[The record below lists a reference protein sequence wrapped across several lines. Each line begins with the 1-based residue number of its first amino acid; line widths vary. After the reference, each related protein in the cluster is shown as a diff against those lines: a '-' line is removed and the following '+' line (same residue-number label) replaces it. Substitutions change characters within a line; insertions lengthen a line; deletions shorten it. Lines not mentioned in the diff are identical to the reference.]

1 MAAHL
6 RALDAT
12 EQLHARK
19 VASLLNSQ
27 NRLRCENAALKREDV
42 ARRASGRGA
51 ALARAEQEL
60 LQQDAILRAFY
71 NFLGKDTARKQ
82 ILRALEAG
90 PKRIRPT
97 TREELRWRLEDARAE
112 LSELRAQKA
121 KSEAVEQPS
130 KPREGG
136 EVEAEL
142 AAQRRAIEE
151 WKQRIAK
158 QEQSNAGHQVEIVS
172 LERAL
177 QSGLERLDAP
187 ARSAAARPPWQLL
200 ACQAP
205 EPDVQALK
213 ERLRSQDKA
222 LSALREERVRS
233 EEQLMASQRKTQE
246 LSQELHDR
254 RGELQRLRARSGD
267 AKRQIGIIQQG
278 EILSLQKDLQARQL
292 AVEEVQARRK
302 SFSADQKGAVLDG
315 QRRVSVLQ
323 SDVARQEQR
332 GLEELKAQLAAE
344 EAALSAQHDE
354 QLLEMS
360 RAEKQAE
367 AAIELCRKEQALV
380 RAEAEEEGAVSA
392 AFAEADWTVSAV
404 GEAAAAAAV
413 AAEAALK
420 SSPAAAEVA
429 ARAAAEVAEA
439 LAAAGGSSPR
449 RAAEAG
455 RVAAARLA
463 SKGLAERRASL
474 AGATEF
480 QEGLWQKSV
489 RVREETSAM
498 ETRREEL
505 RLEKIDLEL
514 ELETSEKQL
523 EDRKYREKGGAS
535 GASLVV
541 RPDATVSKVDLAC
554 LRAELAVQQSV
565 TEQEVAQCRAE
576 VEQAESMLG
585 EVSEAA
591 AEQRCAAASRSEAL
605 SALKLKDRPSLLEE
619 AREERRVAKE
629 SLRAAHAE
637 LDRLR
642 RRSED
647 PPAPDDASC
656 IESEVSED
664 WIRVP
669 IHLEPRTD
677 RGKLVAEVEA
687 KKELLAQ
694 CGVAAALHAEAE
706 ALDIQN
712 LNLQEEK
719 RDLEMRVSAAQ
730 FALKHWLQRDK
741 AAQPTVGCAFCQHC
755 QLRS

>member
-246 LSQELHDR
+246 LSQESSTT
-254 RGELQRLRARSGD
+254 GGGSY
-267 AKRQIGIIQQG
+267 
-278 EILSLQKDLQARQL
+278 
-292 AVEEVQARRK
+292 
-302 SFSADQKGAVLDG
+302 SACAP
-315 QRRVSVLQ
+315 
-323 SDVARQEQR
+323 
-332 GLEELKAQLAAE
+332 
-344 EAALSAQHDE
+344 
-354 QLLEMS
+354 
-360 RAEKQAE
+360 
-367 AAIELCRKEQALV
+367 
-380 RAEAEEEGAVSA
+380 
-392 AFAEADWTVSAV
+392 
-404 GEAAAAAAV
+404 V
-413 AAEAALK
+413 AAT
-420 SSPAAAEVA
+420 
-429 ARAAAEVAEA
+429 
-439 LAAAGGSSPR
+439 PR
-449 RAAEAG
+449 G
-455 RVAAARLA
+455 RLA
-463 SKGLAERRASL
+463 SSSRARFCRCRRTCRRGSWPLRRCRLAANPSVQTRRAPFWMDS
-474 AGATEF
+474 
-480 QEGLWQKSV
+480 
-489 RVREETSAM
+489 
-498 ETRREEL
+498 
-505 RLEKIDLEL
+505 
-514 ELETSEKQL
+514 
-523 EDRKYREKGGAS
+523 
-535 GASLVV
+535 
-541 RPDATVSKVDLAC
+541 
-554 LRAELAVQQSV
+554 
-565 TEQEVAQCRAE
+565 
-576 VEQAESMLG
+576 
-585 EVSEAA
+585 
-591 AEQRCAAASRSEAL
+591 AASRCCS
-605 SALKLKDRPSLLEE
+605 
-619 AREERRVAKE
+619 
-629 SLRAAHAE
+629 
-637 LDRLR
+637 
-642 RRSED
+642 
-647 PPAPDDASC
+647 
-656 IESEVSED
+656 
-664 WIRVP
+664 
-669 IHLEPRTD
+669 RT
-677 RGKLVAEVEA
+677 
-687 KKELLAQ
+687 
-694 CGVAAALHAEAE
+694 
-706 ALDIQN
+706 
-712 LNLQEEK
+712 
-719 RDLEMRVSAAQ
+719 
-730 FALKHWLQRDK
+730 WRDK
-741 AAQPTVGCAFCQHC
+741 SSGAW
-755 QLRS
+755 RS